1 MADNVTIPGINELV
15 TNFSDAPSVVASE
28 LKIASMAVL
37 LLYVA
42 DLKEYPPERQS
53 SGYIRT
59 KTLGRTWAAARPEW
73 SPVASGFEA
82 RVVNITPYAS
92 EVQGEGLQAGV
103 HQGYWQTDEQV
114 IEHRMTDAMKYFEKA
129 SEKVIRRLM
138 GKNEA

>member
-59 KTLGRTWAAARPEW
+59 KTLGRTWAAARPE
-73 SPVASGFEA
+73 A
-82 RVVNITPYAS
+82 
-92 EVQGEGLQAGV
+92 
-103 HQGYWQTDEQV
+103 
-114 IEHRMTDAMKYFEKA
+114 
-129 SEKVIRRLM
+129 
-138 GKNEA
+138 